1 VASAPAC
8 GGGGIE
14 TARNARSGVA
24 NGALLK
30 RHLLSRG
37 GGGKIKTKRHGDYD
51 GAALITGGGRHD
63 SERAAGERKM
73 ALAAAASS
81 VAARRGMPTAR

>member
-14 TARNARSGVA
+14 TARCARSGVA
-24 NGALLK
+24 HGSLLK

-37 GGGKIKTKRHGDYD
+37 GGGKIKTKRHGGYD
-51 GAALITGGGRHD
+51 GAR
-63 SERAAGERKM
+63 
-73 ALAAAASS
+73 
-81 VAARRGMPTAR
+81 